1 MYFIEN
7 EAFTQTTLHDDR
19 IVNHYYSFVV
29 FRLHF
34 RYFCVLNVFFLALQD
49 CCILKMAIPI
59 YNEHDTTFTKM
70 PDVPQKRSRM
80 RNMNGNA
87 NFVSFSGRRFEFTAC
102 ESWIHFFTTSIG
114 RIFELTQHCQ
124 MGTHRVL
131 AAIPGYKEK
140 AETGSWHH
148 VTVVVWHSMSIP
160 DTKDPLKKR
169 KDFMS

>member
-1 MYFIEN
+1 MI
-7 EAFTQTTLHDDR
+7 
-19 IVNHYYSFVV
+19 
-29 FRLHF
+29 
-34 RYFCVLNVFFLALQD
+34 
-49 CCILKMAIPI
+49 
-59 YNEHDTTFTKM
+59 
-70 PDVPQKRSRM
+70 
-80 RNMNGNA
+80 NMNGNA